1 MDAIQDA
8 MGSFL
13 DVINNWM
20 NVTGLSSVKEGFE
33 NVKVFFE
40 LFGIVADVPNLLIPY
55 LWGPLGVC
63 VIIVV
68 FAAIVN
74 KLLGVIS

>member
-1 MDAIQDA
+1 MGGTSSGSILDIIFNGSSATVDA
-8 MGSFL
+8 
-13 DVINNWM
+13 
-20 NVTGLSSVKEGFE
+20 VKEGFE
-33 NVKVFFE
+33 NVKSFFE
-40 LFGIVADVPNLLIPY
+40 LFGIVADVPNMLVPY

-63 VIIVV
+63 VIVVV

>member
-8 MGSFL
+8 VGSIL
-13 DVINNWM
+13 DVFNNFA
-20 NVTGLSSVKEGFE
+20 NTTVVSSVKEGFE
-33 NVKVFFE
+33 NVKSFFE
-40 LFGIVADVPNLLIPY
+40 LFGIVSDVPNLLVPY

-63 VIIVV
+63 VIVVV

>member
-1 MDAIQDA
+1 MDAIQGA
-8 MGSFL
+8 VGSML
-13 DVINNWM
+13 DVFNNWM

-33 NVKVFFE
+33 NVKSFFE
-40 LFGIVADVPNLLIPY
+40 LFGIVSDVPNLLVSY

-63 VIIVV
+63 VIVVV
-68 FAAIVN
+68 FAAIIN